1 MNYTYELIG
10 SNGDHLYFDDNQYGI
25 LRDEL
30 SGIAVLPCEAD
41 TISSPGQ
48 IGTLFASTT
57 VKERKIS
64 LHIAILGT
72 GRAELEQLRSRLV
85 RAINPLNG
93 LSAFIWNRVDG
104 TKVIL
109 RCRPDS
115 GSPDFREGTTP
126 DAKRWDTYL
135 DLVADDPC
143 WYADAE
149 TVNPLRG
156 FVGGWH
162 LPLQFPM
169 DFGGVGTI
177 VTITN
182 PGDTPSPCTIE
193 LRGKLV
199 DPVITNM
206 TTGESIAVRRTV
218 ETGEVLKV
226 STAFGNKRVTL
237 VDAYGMETNAMHYV
251 TIPSRFFQIPA
262 GPVKLRYT
270 ASEEGK
276 NAIGYIRYVPRW
288 LGL

>member
-1 MNYTYELIG
+1 MITYELIG

-25 LRDEL
+25 LRDDL
-30 SGIAVLPCEAD
+30 SGLAGLPCEAD

-48 IGTLFASTT
+48 IGELFASTI
-57 VKERKIS
+57 VKPRKIS
-64 LHIAILGT
+64 LHVAVLGN
-72 GRAELEQLRSRLV
+72 GRTELEQRRTRLV
-85 RAINPLNG
+85 RALNPLNG
-93 LSAFIWNRVDG
+93 LATFIWNRMDTTRVF
-104 TKVIL
+104 L
-109 RCRPDS
+109 RCRPDTD
-115 GSPDFREGTTP
+115 SPDFGEGTDP
-126 DAKRWDTYL
+126 KAKRWDASL
-135 DLVADDPC
+135 DMIADDPC
-143 WYADAE
+143 WYADTE

-169 DFGGVGTI
+169 NFGGVGTV
-177 VTITN
+177 VTINN

-199 DPVITNM
+199 DPTITNV
-206 TTGESIAVRRTV
+206 TTGESIVVRKTV
-218 ETGEVLKV
+218 EAGEVLKV

-237 VDAYGMETNAMHYV
+237 IDTFGTETNAMHYV

-276 NAIGYIRYVPRW
+276 TAIGYIRYIPRW